1 MAGIN
6 SCIKSNFVL
15 LLPSPLKVKYGGK
28 SIGYI
33 EPNIL
38 LIIFK
43 F

>member
-6 SCIKSNFVL
+6 SCINSNFVL

-33 EPNIL
+33 EPSIL
-38 LIIFK
+38 
-43 F
+43 